1 MTKKTVLFIVE
12 DDEAFNKMLSAYFL
26 SKHKWEV
33 HSFLTGEDSLKQLA
47 LKPVVWLQDFELPGI
62 NGIQVMKKAK
72 KELPQTEFIFLSG
85 QGSIQVAVDSL
96 KEGAFDYVIKD
107 SGSKEN
113 ALNKVD
119 QVLYIKK
126 LENNRKSIR
135 NGFVAITVCFV
146 LSWLIY
152 FIIQLI

>member
-1 MTKKTVLFIVE
+1 MTKKPVLFIVE
-12 DDEAFNKMLSAYFL
+12 DDETFNKMLSSYFT

-33 HSFLTGEDSLKQLA
+33 HSFLTGEESLKDLH
-47 LKPVVWLQDFELPGI
+47 LKPAVWLQDFELPGM
-62 NGIQVMKKAK
+62 NGIQVMKKVK

-85 QGSIQVAVDSL
+85 QGSIQVAVETL

-107 SGSKEN
+107 SSSKEN

-119 QVLYIKK
+119 QVMYIKR
-126 LENNRKSIR
+126 LETNRKSIKL
-135 NGFVAITVCFV
+135 GFIVVSVCYI

-152 FIIQLI
+152 FLIK

>member
-1 MTKKTVLFIVE
+1 MTKKPVLFIVE
-12 DDEAFNKMLSAYFL
+12 DDETFNKMLSSYFT

-33 HSFLTGEDSLKQLA
+33 HSFLTGEESLKELY
-47 LKPVVWLQDFELPGI
+47 LKPVVWIQDFELPGI
-62 NGIQVMKKAK
+62 NGIQVMKKVK

-85 QGSIQVAVDSL
+85 QGSIQVAVETL

-107 SGSKEN
+107 SSAKEN

-119 QVLYIKK
+119 QVMYIKK
-126 LENNRKSIR
+126 LETNRKSIKA
-135 NGFVAITVCFV
+135 GFFIVSVCYI

-152 FIIQLI
+152 FLIK

>member
-1 MTKKTVLFIVE
+1 MTKKPVLFIVE
-12 DDEAFNKMLSAYFL
+12 DDETFNKMLSSYFT

-33 HSFLTGEDSLKQLA
+33 HSFLTGEESLKDLY
-47 LKPVVWLQDFELPGI
+47 LKPVVWLQDFELPGM
-62 NGIQVMKKAK
+62 NGIQVMKKVK

-85 QGSIQVAVDSL
+85 QGSIQVAVETL

-107 SGSKEN
+107 SSSKEN

-119 QVLYIKK
+119 QVMYIKR
-126 LENNRKSIR
+126 LETNRKSIKLS
-135 NGFVAITVCFV
+135 FIVVSVCYI

-152 FIIQLI
+152 FLIK